1 MQPWWCHAETVLCLD
16 PAELV
21 SRSLSWHGQRWLHG
35 IWFIHCPCVQPLLL
49 WRGELSVFC
58 LLPVCFPVFLCLP
71 RLCPRLQPCVS
82 PALAQISFNG
92 DVIAEPSLPCA
103 RQHPLCLSV
112 LFIHLCPLPLPALFK
127 SPQAWPLGSGYC
139 PASVQP
145 PPPLP
150 SLWGHRHWLGSSFSF
165 PCSSERAYCEAIVAA
180 AMCLTL

>member
-1 MQPWWCHAETVLCLD
+1 MLRLSCAWIQQNWCQDPFHGMDRDGSMVSGSYIAPAFSPYCCGVGSSLCSASSLSVSQSFF
-16 PAELV
+16 V
-21 SRSLSWHGQRWLHG
+21 SRVSAPGYSRVWL
-35 IWFIHCPCVQPLLL
+35 
-49 WRGELSVFC
+49 
-58 LLPVCFPVFLCLP
+58 
-71 RLCPRLQPCVS
+71 
-82 PALAQISFNG
+82 ALAQISFNG

-165 PCSSERAYCEAIVAA
+165 LCSSERAYCEAIVAA